1 MSEEEHES
9 DRALVNRVNLMCFD
23 MLEASWKV
31 TCSVCMIDPKTQFHR
46 TRNIRHQQI
55 WDMACAAW
63 LHIHGEDADAASE
76 RCKEYLRNQPDPS
89 EAYKA
94 SINND

>member
-1 MSEEEHES
+1 MSEYEYES
-9 DRALVNRVNLMCFD
+9 DIALVNRVNLMCFD
-23 MLEASWKV
+23 MLEASDV
-31 TCSVCMIDPKTQFHR
+31 RNHCLSTIDPKTQFHTSARFEYR
-46 TRNIRHQQI
+46 TI
-55 WDMACAAW
+55 WSMACAAW